1 MYGMGKTLLK
11 TCYMT
16 REAYR
21 DKALHKFI
29 VGMVEAWQSLSM
41 THGQEVYSG

>member
-1 MYGMGKTLLK
+1 MGKTLLK

-21 DKALHKFI
+21 DKALSRFI
-29 VGMVEAWQSLSM
+29 VGIVEAWQSLEHDSW
-41 THGQEVYSG
+41 TGSLF